1 MGFFFVCSFSN
12 ILKFFKATAFA
23 LTHNLPFVAVVVLV
37 VVAAVTLVVVM
48 SIPIHHLLARVPN
61 LCANAQQ
68 SKVIKW
74 GEKNAKKSNQKG

>member
-1 MGFFFVCSFSN
+1 
-12 ILKFFKATAFA
+12 
-23 LTHNLPFVAVVVLV
+23 LTQNLPFVVV
-37 VVAAVTLVVVM
+37 VVAVTPVVVM

-74 GEKNAKKSNQKG
+74 GEKNAKKVIKRGKNALTISCEFRHPFC